1 MPPKKKGGK
10 AKKEA
15 APVLTGPEAELEA
28 ERQLLIAEAK
38 ALKRRK
44 EMEEVEYN
52 EYQQEKVGS
61 GIHAP
66 SRVFFN
72 ENRCEHWILP
82 LRLVHGVWF
91 CRKNPMTLPC
101 C

>member
-66 SRVFFN
+66 SRVFLMKIDVN
-72 ENRCEHWILP
+72 T
-82 LRLVHGVWF
+82 GF
-91 CRKNPMTLPC
+91 CLCGWCMVSGFAGKIP
-101 C
+101 